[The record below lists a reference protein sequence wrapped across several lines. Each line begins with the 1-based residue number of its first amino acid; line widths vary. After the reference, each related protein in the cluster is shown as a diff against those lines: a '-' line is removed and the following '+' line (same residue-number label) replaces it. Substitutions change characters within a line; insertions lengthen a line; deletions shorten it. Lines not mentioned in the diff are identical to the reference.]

1 MEFFIKLRNFLLYG
15 EWGIFFIVGFICKHD
30 TYTVI
35 IKANN
40 EKEAIE
46 KLKKKYCEDIKVI
59 TIRIY

>member
-46 KLKKKYCEDIKVI
+46 KLKKNIVKILKS
-59 TIRIY
+59 